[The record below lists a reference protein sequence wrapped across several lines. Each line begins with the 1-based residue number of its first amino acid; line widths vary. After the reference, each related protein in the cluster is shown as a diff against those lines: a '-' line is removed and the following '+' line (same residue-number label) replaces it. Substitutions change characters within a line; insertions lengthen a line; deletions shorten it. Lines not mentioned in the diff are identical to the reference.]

1 MVRSLQDLATGR
13 VGINDLSG
21 PVAIGQAAS
30 AGLSEGFGQAVLNI
44 LLMIVMFTVNLGI
57 VNLLP
62 LPALDGGRIVLLLL
76 EGVRG
81 KPLPAKVEQW
91 INVCGMA
98 LLLALMM
105 FVTMQDVGRLL

>member
-1 MVRSLQDLATGR
+1 MA
-13 VGINDLSG
+13 
-21 PVAIGQAAS
+21 
-30 AGLSEGFGQAVLNI
+30 
-44 LLMIVMFTVNLGI
+44 LLTVNLGI
-57 VNLLP
+57 LNLLP